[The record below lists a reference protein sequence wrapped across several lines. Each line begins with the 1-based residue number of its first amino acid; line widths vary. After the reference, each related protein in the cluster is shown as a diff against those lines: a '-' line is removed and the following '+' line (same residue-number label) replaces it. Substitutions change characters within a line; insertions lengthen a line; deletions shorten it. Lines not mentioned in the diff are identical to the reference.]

1 MTTTD
6 NTTINPQ
13 TIIIDDVQ
21 VKPISLDQK
30 RLVIV
35 RGHSGSGKSTFAS
48 TYLFALTDIFK
59 QVHPLLI
66 DQLKAIKLENDA
78 FMYQNDENGNTIYNW
93 SFNNVDKA
101 QKQLAKVFDRCIKQN
116 YNLIILSNVFAVPK
130 SAQKFIDIA
139 KANGYEIEI
148 YRTQNWYQNI
158 HNVAQNRVI
167 DMFMQ
172 IETNRFENQIDVPI
186 KLGNEEMQQLAK
198 DILNARK
205 NFDNKNLPYD
215 SEHNTYVTKDYLL
228 ANRIAG
234 GYLLKRSERYPNL
247 SVIKYKNNVF
257 YNNSWDN
264 ALLEMRG
271 TVIDEDYNIVIRP
284 FDKLFNYSERIAEN
298 AFQPINIKDDEMV
311 NVVRKV
317 NGFLGV
323 ATYVSKMNEVI
334 YSTTGSLDSSFR
346 DLVEKHLTKYG
357 NLFKSYP
364 DHSFMFEICDETDI
378 HIIREEFGAYLIGC
392 RNVADGKHL
401 TEEQLD
407 DIAKEYDIKRPYHKV
422 ITFGELKD
430 ELKTCQHEGYMVYS
444 LDGTKRFKMKSPHYL
459 ISKFLG
465 RGKNE
470 NLEAKLA
477 NKELLDE
484 EFYPLVDYVTANID
498 EFKSLDELGKIA
510 YIQEFLKRM

>member
-1 MTTTD
+1 MI
-6 NTTINPQ
+6 INAQNLQ
-13 TIIIDDVQ
+13 TIIVDDVQ
-21 VKPISLDQK
+21 VKTISLDQK

-35 RGHSGSGKSTFAS
+35 RGHSGSGKSTFADN
-48 TYLFALTDIFK
+48 YLSALTDTFK
-59 QVHPLLI
+59 QANPLLG
-66 DQLKAIKLENDA
+66 DQLKTIKLENDA
-78 FMYQNDENGNTIYNW
+78 FMYQNDENGNAAYNW
-93 SFNNVDKA
+93 SFDNVDKA
-101 QKQLAKVFDRCIKQN
+101 QKQLAKIFERCVEQN
-116 YNLIILSNVFAVPK
+116 YNLIVLSNVFAVPK
-130 SAQKFIDIA
+130 SAKKFIDIA
-139 KANGYEIEI
+139 KANGYDIEI

-158 HNVAQNRVI
+158 HNVAQSRVI

-172 IETNRFENQIDVPI
+172 IEANRFENQIDVPI
-186 KLGNEEMQQLAK
+186 KSGNEEMQQLAQ

-228 ANRIAG
+228 ANHIVG
-234 GYLLKRSERYPNL
+234 GHLVKRGGRLPSL
-247 SVIKYKNNVF
+247 SVLKYKSNTF
-257 YNNSWDN
+257 YNNTWDN

-271 TVIDEDYNIVIRP
+271 TVIDEDYNIIVRP
-284 FDKLFNYSERIAEN
+284 FDKLFNYSERIAPN
-298 AFQPINIKDDEMV
+298 AFQPLTITDDEIV
-311 NVVRKV
+311 KIVRKV

-334 YSTTGSLDSSFR
+334 YSTTGSLDSAFR
-346 DLVEKHLTKYG
+346 DLVEKHLTQYES
-357 NLFKSYP
+357 LFKAYP
-364 DHSFMFEICDETDI
+364 DYSFMFEICDESDI

-392 RNVADGKHL
+392 RNVANGKLL

-407 DIAKEYDIKRPYHKV
+407 DIAKEYDIKRPYHKIV
-422 ITFGELKD
+422 TFGELKD

-444 LDGTKRFKMKSPHYL
+444 LDGTKRFKMKSPYYL

-477 NKELLDE
+477 NKELLE
-484 EFYPLVDYVTANID
+484 EEYYPLADYVNANID